1 MEGIMSPEAAAGA
14 VERLQARRP
23 GAACTFVIGHCF
35 RSVALQRGGPA
46 GGRRNPDA
54 AAAAGN
60 ACFALGSG
68 TRTVLYTSFI

>member
-1 MEGIMSPEAAAGA
+1 M
-14 VERLQARRP
+14 ERLRARRP
-23 GAACTFVIGHCF
+23 GAAWTFVIGHCF

-60 ACFALGSG
+60 ACFELGSR

>member
-1 MEGIMSPEAAAGA
+1 M
-14 VERLQARRP
+14 ERLQAWRP
-23 GAACTFVIGHCF
+23 AAAWTCVIGHCF

-46 GGRRNPDA
+46 GGRRIRDA

-68 TRTVLYTSFI
+68 T